1 MRRIAGLLVL
11 LTIFPWSTPAA
22 QILGTIRENG
32 RPVAGVNIE
41 VSCPANPSDIRRAT
55 TDQYGAYSVNVTE
68 KGKCTFTAIY
78 SGQRASTDVFSY
90 ADPVRADFDIT
101 RSPSG
106 ATLKRR

>member
-1 MRRIAGLLVL
+1 MRKISGLFVL

-32 RPVAGVNIE
+32 RPVSGLNIE
-41 VSCPANPSDIRRAT
+41 VTCPANPSDVHRAT

-78 SGQRASTDVFSY
+78 SGQRASADVFSY
-90 ADPVRADFDIT
+90 ADPVRADFDLT
-101 RSPSG
+101 RSPGG

>member
-1 MRRIAGLLVL
+1 MRRIAGLIVL

-41 VSCPANPSDIRRAT
+41 VSCPGNPNPYKAT

-68 KGKCTFTAIY
+68 RGKCTFTAIY